1 MRTGV
6 TKASVTKADA
16 TKADVTFLSA
26 GLKLAGHLYTPGDVL
41 GDSLDGETAGPR
53 PAIVVGHPG
62 SGVKEQAA
70 GLYARRLAGQGF
82 VTLAYDAAFQGA
94 SEGTP
99 RGLEDPAHR
108 VEDIKAAVSY
118 LTTLDEVDTDRI
130 GALGICASGGYVLSA
145 AATDHR
151 IKAVGTVSGVDIAR
165 QFRLGADGAQD
176 PAAIQGMLD
185 AAAAARTAEALSEG
199 VQSFRLFPDTIEQAL
214 ALGGRHAADGF
225 EYYCT
230 DRAQHP
236 RSAKFLTWSSI
247 DRMVFFDAFAFV
259 DLISPRPL
267 LMIVGREAVTS
278 WMSVEAFQKARGPKE
293 LHWIDGARHVDL
305 YDKDECVTPAI
316 AELAGFFRTRPAA
329 TARNDAHPGDRT
341 PPTPN

>member
-1 MRTGV
+1 MMRT
-6 TKASVTKADA
+6 
-16 TKADVTFLSA
+16 DVTFASA
-26 GLKLAGHLYTPGDVL
+26 GLKLAGHLYTPGDSP
-41 GDSLDGETAGPR
+41 GDLPGDTSSGEAAGPR

-70 GLYARRLAGQGF
+70 ALYARRLAEQGF
-82 VTLAYDAAFQGA
+82 VTLAYDAAFQGE

-118 LTTLDEVDTDRI
+118 LATREEVDADRI
-130 GALGICASGGYVLSA
+130 GTLGICASGGYALSA

-151 IKAVGTVSGVDIAR
+151 VKAVGTVSATDIAR

-176 PAAIQGMLD
+176 PAVIQGMLD
-185 AAAAARTAEALSEG
+185 AAADARTTEALGKG
-199 VQSFRLFPDTIEQAL
+199 VQSFQLFPDTAEQAL
-214 ALGGRHAADGF
+214 AMGGRHAVDGF

-230 DRAQHP
+230 DRGQHP
-236 RSAKFLTWSSI
+236 RSAKSFTWSSV
-247 DRMVFFDAFAFV
+247 DRMVAFDSFGSV

-305 YDKDECVTPAI
+305 YDKDEYVTPAV
-316 AELAGFFRTRPAA
+316 ARLADFFHTRLAS
-329 TARNDAHPGDRT
+329 TSESGAHSGDRT
-341 PPTPN
+341 PPTPAQTAA